1 MLDAVEEDPE
11 GSWRSSTFFLL
22 RARQVF
28 LGHFYMHEGIEC
40 LYWNFSRG
48 IKAMTEAISSTSSVK
63 YYTGHVCFVFE
74 RARVPRHFLLG
85 QGHSMRIL

>member
-48 IKAMTEAISSTSSVK
+48 IKAMTEAISSTSSMK
-63 YYTGHVCFVFE
+63 YYTRHVFRF
-74 RARVPRHFLLG
+74 
-85 QGHSMRIL
+85 